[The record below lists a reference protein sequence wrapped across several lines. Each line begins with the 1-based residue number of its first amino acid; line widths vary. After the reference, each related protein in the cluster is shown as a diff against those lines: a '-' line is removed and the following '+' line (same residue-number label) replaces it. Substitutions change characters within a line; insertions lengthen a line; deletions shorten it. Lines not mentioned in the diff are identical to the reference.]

1 MERLT
6 IVVKKMVWVSQHCP
20 DKVTTLLRG
29 KVVILHQGLGL
40 LVQVRT
46 QRVAE
51 GSHLL
56 LSEGDQGLEEVQG
69 PVNGL
74 PNLMGGWEYSWK
86 LNKKTNLAEGG
97 EEIVKGNQILLAQ
110 TRESNPSFGLVDMVR
125 PDISLLCITPLV
137 KRRMKQGECYLR

>member
-1 MERLT
+1 MGKLT
-6 IVVKKMVWVSQHCP
+6 IVVKKMVWVSQHCS

-56 LSEGDQGLEEVQG
+56 LSEGDQGLEEVQR
-69 PVNGL
+69 PVDGL
-74 PNLMGGWEYSWK
+74 PDLTRGWGYSWE
-86 LNKKTNLAEGG
+86 LNAKTNPAEGG

-110 TRESNPSFGLVDMVR
+110 TRESNPSFGLVDTVR
-125 PDISLLCITPLV
+125 PGRSLLCIIPLV
-137 KRRMKQGECYLR
+137 RGG